1 MPFCPA
7 VCCYRVQFSDGT
19 VLYPKL
25 PGSVNVSALAEQYAV
40 GTLSKNGKMVYV
52 VSIERQY

>member
-1 MPFCPA
+1 M
-7 VCCYRVQFSDGT
+7 QFSDGT